1 MPMITTET
9 MKISYLHSPCLG
21 IVFGTV
27 CIALVM
33 CLVAGL
39 STTMMCSMFE
49 LSGPINTTSLF
60 KQ

>member
-1 MPMITTET
+1 MITTET

-33 CLVAGL
+33 CLVAR
-39 STTMMCSMFE
+39 SQYHYDE
-49 LSGPINTTSLF
+49 
-60 KQ
+60 QYV